1 MNWMKRVAIALAL
14 AFLAWAAAGSAQPN
28 GAGEQE
34 AAQGFELLDQARR
47 SLNGPKLLQAE
58 QIFSRC
64 LKSEPNNPRCLYGRA
79 RANLFLYSFYSEVKK
94 DPAQAQSCF
103 EEAQAA
109 ADRAASLLPSNGQ
122 VHALLGRLYQVE
134 AALHP
139 FSSLVSTVTGESA
152 VVSEYR
158 RALELDPDNLEAEIG
173 LGSYYLFAPK
183 LAGGNRERAIKHF
196 RRAVKLEPQ
205 DPEALT
211 WLAVAY
217 RESGDWEGA
226 RQSLDQALALDPSYR
241 FARNENL
248 RLREAESRRGGSS
261 G

>member
-1 MNWMKRVAIALAL
+1 MRWPALTL
-14 AFLAWAAAGSAQPN
+14 AVLLGAWALPGWTQAQN
-28 GAGEQE
+28 LDQGNV
-34 AAQGFELLDQARR
+34 AQGFQLLDQARR
-47 SLNGPKLLQAE
+47 SLDGPKLLQAE

-94 DPAQAQSCF
+94 DPAKAQSCF

-109 ADRAASLLPSNGQ
+109 ANRAASLLPSNGQ

-183 LAGGNRERAIKHF
+183 VAGGNRERAIKHF
-196 RRAVKLEPQ
+196 RRAVKLDPQ

-226 RQSLDQALALDPSYR
+226 RQSLDRALALDPSYR

-248 RLREAESRRGGSS
+248 RLREAENRRGGSS